1 MLDYIEKKRFSG
13 EDSHTISARKMMAMA
28 KVPVELPNA
37 LDFSRRPVDDLP
49 NANLNLDRTVG
60 GFNAIQMKQRNVDR
74 SESGVSKIFL
84 DTECPTIEYSLCFGC
99 FLSFQS
105 SYREVFYHFLTA
117 QETRIPKLT
126 LLSSLCQK
134 LIKLHSK
141 T

>member
-74 SESGVSKIFL
+74 SESGVFKNIFR
-84 DTECPTIEYSLCFGC
+84 
-99 FLSFQS
+99 
-105 SYREVFYHFLTA
+105 YRVSHN
-117 QETRIPKLT
+117 
-126 LLSSLCQK
+126 
-134 LIKLHSK
+134 
-141 T
+141 